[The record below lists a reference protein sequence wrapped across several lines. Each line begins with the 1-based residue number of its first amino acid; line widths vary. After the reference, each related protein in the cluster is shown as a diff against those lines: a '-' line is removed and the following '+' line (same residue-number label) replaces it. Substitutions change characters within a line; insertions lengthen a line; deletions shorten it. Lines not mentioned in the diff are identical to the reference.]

1 MTVLIREGRIAAVQ
15 RGAAVPGG
23 TQELDG
29 RGKFLIPGLWD
40 MHVHLSWTTAS
51 ALPVLLANGVTGVRD
66 VGSDLGEIDGW
77 RTRIAAGLLSGPRIF
92 RAGPIL
98 NGKSFNKY
106 QLETGDSSQ
115 ARGIVRALKWVGV
128 DFIKVHR
135 RTPRESYFAIIDE
148 ARKQGLAVVGHVPM
162 TVTPAEASDAGQ
174 QIEHAYTLF
183 EGAMLAGQDE
193 SKVPDV
199 MRRFLAN
206 GAQADSLFARF
217 VRNHTVVDAT
227 LVPYHEAAD
236 SSFPSDPHMR
246 YVARSL
252 REAVLA
258 VPLAG
263 GGVKQVPM
271 NSAEEIATWRRVY
284 AGLREVVGRMHRA
297 GVVLLAGTD
306 IAGPRPPGFTLHE
319 ELALLVDAG
328 LTPLQAL
335 QTATLN
341 PAVALKRES
350 DFGRVAP
357 GTVADL
363 VLLDANPLAD
373 IRNTQRIGGVVV
385 GGKLLNR
392 DALDQ
397 LLRSGEELA
406 GKN

>member
-1 MTVLIREGRIAAVQ
+1 MHYAAMSCLPVLVLLQPLTASGQQPFAPAPLAITHVTVIDTEGGGGARPDMTVLIREGRIAAVQ

-174 QIEHAYTLF
+174 QIEHA
-183 EGAMLAGQDE
+183 GGI
-193 SKVPDV
+193 
-199 MRRFLAN
+199 
-206 GAQADSLFARF
+206 ARG
-217 VRNHTVVDAT
+217 
-227 LVPYHEAAD
+227 LV
-236 SSFPSDPHMR
+236 
-246 YVARSL
+246 
-252 REAVLA
+252 
-258 VPLAG
+258 
-263 GGVKQVPM
+263 
-271 NSAEEIATWRRVY
+271 
-284 AGLREVVGRMHRA
+284 
-297 GVVLLAGTD
+297 
-306 IAGPRPPGFTLHE
+306 
-319 ELALLVDAG
+319 
-328 LTPLQAL
+328 
-335 QTATLN
+335 
-341 PAVALKRES
+341 
-350 DFGRVAP
+350 
-357 GTVADL
+357 
-363 VLLDANPLAD
+363 
-373 IRNTQRIGGVVV
+373 
-385 GGKLLNR
+385 
-392 DALDQ
+392 
-397 LLRSGEELA
+397 
-406 GKN
+406 